1 MTFEDAMVSL
11 GVELGL
17 PFEIENGTAGFEASF
32 GDDGEEPVPVEIS
45 ADGDAEFAVISA
57 DLGELPSDDIEAFAT
72 RMLEANHL
80 FAGTGGSSLSV
91 EGDRAF
97 LERRVRL
104 EELSRGEGA
113 KVIYPFI
120 ASALSCRR
128 AMMSASVLP
137 GMV

>member
-1 MTFEDAMVSL
+1 MTFEDVLESL
-11 GVELGL
+11 GKELGL
-17 PFEIENGTAGFEASF
+17 PFEIENGAAGFEASF
-32 GDDGEEPVPVEIS
+32 GDDGEEPVSVEIS
-45 ADGDAEFAVISA
+45 ADGDDGFVVVSA
-57 DLGELPSDDIEAFAT
+57 DLGELPPDDIEAFAT

-91 EGDRAF
+91 EGDHAL

-113 KVIYPFI
+113 NVIYPFI

-128 AMMSASVLP
+128 NLLELVPSEK
-137 GMV
+137 